1 MVALVTV
8 MYSHMFSA
16 GAHLG
21 LILLCIHSDG
31 GSEQTLVCV
40 GSVEFPFSPEAV
52 GPLRGL
58 SPPPCDV
65 SAHKVVFMHSYLC
78 VCLLLLLSSADPLT

>member
-16 GAHLG
+16 GPHLG
-21 LILLCIHSDG
+21 LIRLCIHSDA

-52 GPLRGL
+52 GL